1 MGEAQKYCAGTIQTW
16 KSMIPFT
23 EILESAKEPLTLD
36 ISSEVAS
43 GAGMDWGGTR
53 ENLWERREGAWLAE
67 YF

>member
-1 MGEAQKYCAGTIQTW
+1 
-16 KSMIPFT
+16 MIPFT

-67 YF
+67 YL